1 MKFSWNTLNKDQI
14 LAIPKFGVNLFS
26 TVLVLESSHF
36 GIYFKNT
43 YKYYS
48 LVVGLLPSRNEG
60 QGSILSTQ
68 QKATN
73 HRLNQSSVFQLPEM
87 LGFFFTGE

>member
-1 MKFSWNTLNKDQI
+1 MKLRWNTLNNDQI
-14 LAIPKFGVNLFS
+14 LAIPKFGVNLFN
-26 TVLVLESSHF
+26 TVLVLESSYS

-43 YKYYS
+43 YKSYS
-48 LVVGLLPSRNEG
+48 LMVGLLPSLNEG

-73 HRLNQSSVFQLPEM
+73 HRLNQGFSSYLKC
-87 LGFFFTGE
+87 